1 MFGLFKK
8 EDDKGAIK
16 LKNDFEQTLRE
27 VKAVEREKQALV
39 GRGIKEAEKS
49 FLKTYSKAS
58 FQAARFDEQMKQI
71 NFIRAMEVRING
83 MEGPMRIM
91 AIGYAMFNRWQAAVM
106 TSDAALIRQFEHEL
120 ENLKKIA
127 DSYS

>member
-1 MFGLFKK
+1 
-8 EDDKGAIK
+8 
-16 LKNDFEQTLRE
+16 
-27 VKAVEREKQALV
+27 
-39 GRGIKEAEKS
+39 
-49 FLKTYSKAS
+49 
-58 FQAARFDEQMKQI
+58 
-71 NFIRAMEVRING
+71 MEVRING